1 MARARIAH
9 EVDSAKIEEN
19 ANSPELKTF
28 ALTLNALLTE
38 KNIHQNAMAN
48 DIGIAPGSITNYRNG
63 IKEPRLSTIVKIA
76 KYLDVDCN
84 YLMTG
89 IQAENST
96 IAADLGLSDKS
107 INCLRYCKLAVD
119 RGKFAYS
126 LNAML
131 EQFQEVHALFVCMTE
146 FAQTVSM
153 VQKVM
158 EQASD
163 DDFEA
168 VYQQQD
174 RFLSP
179 RQTYTLNGF
188 EECNY
193 RRQLIISHFTEMLD
207 SITKFSEF
215 KSYSR
220 NRAAKI
226 TQAKNENA

>member
-96 IAADLGLSDKS
+96 IAADLNLSNRSISHIQLFNSIHPHRFREGLNLVLESGMVGDLFRHISRLK
-107 INCLRYCKLAVD
+107 RYI
-119 RGKFAYS
+119 
-126 LNAML
+126 
-131 EQFQEVHALFVCMTE
+131 ALVKDIF
-146 FAQTVSM
+146 SRS
-153 VQKVM
+153 
-158 EQASD
+158 SD
-163 DDFEA
+163 DDFA
-168 VYQQQD
+168 NAYSQSVSM
-174 RFLSP
+174 RRIS
-179 RQTYTLNGF
+179 RQTLNGI
-188 EECNY
+188 EEIQY
-193 RRQLIISHFTEMLD
+193 RRQMAINCFTEMLD
-207 SITKFSEF
+207 NMTNFSEF
-215 KSYSR
+215 MKESR
-220 NRAAKI
+220 DRATRIAQ
-226 TQAKNENA
+226 TQNKKEGN